1 MVRLGDLDLEPG
13 KARVAVSFSDI
24 DSTRDVSAARLA
36 GVAIAEHRID
46 LYARLTPDYVALQV
60 KRLSGLPSIATI
72 RMAEEGGE
80 WRGEESER
88 IALYSA
94 VLPYVDAIDI
104 ELRAGETIAALRET
118 VNDAGKVL
126 VISHHNFAE
135 TPSIEVLRDV
145 CARAVEAGA
154 DIVKIA
160 ALVRDD
166 KDIAILSGLLEEK
179 AAPNLVVIGMGEKG
193 LPTRLAFHAKG
204 SLFTFAAKGDRA
216 SAPGQ
221 ISYARTLEILAELS
235 TNPKTV

>member
-72 RMAEEGGE
+72 RIAEEGGE
-80 WRGEESER
+80 WRGDEADRVELFKS
-88 IALYSA
+88 
-94 VLPYVDAIDI
+94 VLPFVDAIDI
-104 ELRAGETIAALRET
+104 ELRAADTIAALREPLMEAKKALI
-118 VNDAGKVL
+118 V
-126 VISHHNFAE
+126 SHHSLE
-135 TPSIEVLRDV
+135 GTPALDVLKDV
-145 CARAVEAGA
+145 CARAVDAGA

-160 ALVRDD
+160 ALVNSDG
-166 KDIAILSGLLEEK
+166 DIATLSRLLDEK
-179 AAPNLVVIGMGEKG
+179 AAPDLVVIGMGEKG

-235 TNPKTV
+235 TSPKTV